1 MPASANTGQWIKEAA
16 LEMNRDSRRRA
27 GLLRTAEEVDRP
39 EFLVAAASL
48 ASAGLV
54 AKTAAGETSAAPNLS
69 PGSAKTPERL
79 GVDGGSP
86 VRPTR
91 LKANSPGPLYYDDE
105 ERRKLL
111 DVLDPPRAL
120 SLVRYRSEGWFGP
133 TSATVREGVRA
144 HQGTRCCAA
153 VTSGTAAPFTS
164 VATPGA
170 GPGEPSCCASSVK
183 S

>member
-1 MPASANTGQWIKEAA
+1 
-16 LEMNRDSRRRA
+16 MNRDSRRRA

-91 LKANSPGPLYYDDE
+91 LKTNSPGPLYYDDE

-111 DVLDPPRAL
+111 DVLDPPAL
-120 SLVRYRSEGWFGP
+120 FRWYGIDPKGGSARPVRQFEKEFG
-133 TSATVREGVRA
+133 R
-144 HQGTRCCAA
+144 TR
-153 VTSGTAAPFTS
+153 
-164 VATPGA
+164 
-170 GPGEPSCCASSVK
+170 GPGTVWW
-183 S
+183 